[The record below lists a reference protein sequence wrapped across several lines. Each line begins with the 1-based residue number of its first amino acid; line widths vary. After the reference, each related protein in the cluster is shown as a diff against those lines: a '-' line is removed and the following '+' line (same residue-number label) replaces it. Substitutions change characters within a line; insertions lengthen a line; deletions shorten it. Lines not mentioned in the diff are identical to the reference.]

1 MIFTELE
8 PESQVTG
15 YGTGKEGE
23 EGVGCEGEVVYWETF
38 AEDEVCWVAWILDR
52 LKKEKRKTKGKGKK
66 KNMDRWE

>member
-23 EGVGCEGEVVYWETF
+23 EGVGCEGEVVY
-38 AEDEVCWVAWILDR
+38 
-52 LKKEKRKTKGKGKK
+52 
-66 KNMDRWE
+66 